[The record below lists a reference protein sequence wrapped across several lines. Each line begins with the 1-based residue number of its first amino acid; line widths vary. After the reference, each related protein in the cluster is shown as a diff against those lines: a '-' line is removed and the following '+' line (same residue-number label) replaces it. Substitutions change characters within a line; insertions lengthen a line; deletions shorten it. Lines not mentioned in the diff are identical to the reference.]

1 MRYDMLLI
9 ESLSEYKLEY
19 FQQIKEDVTVYQ
31 KMYYTL
37 FNAITDALA
46 AMEQQ
51 NYGQARALLV
61 DAQQQSEELFMDG
74 EEDDA

>member
-1 MRYDMLLI
+1 MRYDMLHI

-74 EEDDA
+74 DADDT

>member
-9 ESLSEYKLEY
+9 ESLSEYKCEY
-19 FQQIKEDVTVYQ
+19 THNKGDSAMYR

-37 FNAITDALA
+37 FNAITDALS

-51 NYGQARALLV
+51 NYGQARELLIA
-61 DAQQQSEELFMDG
+61 AQQQSEEIFMDSD
-74 EEDDA
+74 EDED

>member
-1 MRYDMLLI
+1 MYR
-9 ESLSEYKLEY
+9 
-19 FQQIKEDVTVYQ
+19 

-37 FNAITDALA
+37 FNAITDALN

-61 DAQQQSEELFMDG
+61 AAQQQSEEIFMDSD
-74 EEDDA
+74 EDED

>member
-1 MRYDMLLI
+1 MYR
-9 ESLSEYKLEY
+9 
-19 FQQIKEDVTVYQ
+19 

-37 FNAITDALA
+37 FNAVTDALN

-61 DAQQQSEELFMDG
+61 AAQQQSEEIFMDSDED
-74 EEDDA
+74 EE

>member
-9 ESLSEYKLEY
+9 ESFSEYKSEHLY
-19 FQQIKEDVTVYQ
+19 SKGDSAMYR

-37 FNAITDALA
+37 FNAVTDALE

-51 NYGQARALLV
+51 NYGQARELLIA
-61 DAQQQSEELFMDG
+61 AQ
-74 EEDDA
+74 

>member
-1 MRYDMLLI
+1 M
-9 ESLSEYKLEY
+9 
-19 FQQIKEDVTVYQ
+19 YQ

-51 NYGQARALLV
+51 NYGKARALLV

-74 EEDDA
+74 KEDEA

>member
-1 MRYDMLLI
+1 MYR
-9 ESLSEYKLEY
+9 
-19 FQQIKEDVTVYQ
+19 

-37 FNAITDALA
+37 FNAVTDALN

-61 DAQQQSEELFMDG
+61 AAQQQSEEIFMDSD
-74 EEDDA
+74 EDED

>member
-1 MRYDMLLI
+1 MYR
-9 ESLSEYKLEY
+9 
-19 FQQIKEDVTVYQ
+19 

-37 FNAITDALA
+37 FNAVTDALN

-61 DAQQQSEELFMDG
+61 AAQQQSEEIFMDSG
-74 EEDDA
+74 EDED

>member
-1 MRYDMLLI
+1 MYR
-9 ESLSEYKLEY
+9 
-19 FQQIKEDVTVYQ
+19 

-37 FNAITDALA
+37 FNAVTDALN

-61 DAQQQSEELFMDG
+61 AAQQQSEEIFMDS
-74 EEDDA
+74 EEEAD